1 MDICILDIDI
11 DPDGDR
17 WSCCMKVITSSAG
30 NLQVPLSGTG
40 SSGTG
45 SVTAVRADPVSAS
58 TVYAGLD
65 GPGVYRSTDRGG
77 AWTQLTLPGS
87 ANTRIRALSLFRGPG
102 SPATTVYA
110 GSYGGGV
117 YRSTDSGD
125 TWTGCT
131 NTGLANLNVLSL
143 ATNSTG
149 GVYSGTENG
158 IYASTDNCNT
168 WTALN
173 SGLP

>member
-1 MDICILDIDI
+1 
-11 DPDGDR
+11 
-17 WSCCMKVITSSAG
+17 MKVITSSAG

-149 GVYSGTENG
+149 TLYVGTENG
-158 IYASTDNCNT
+158 VYTSTDCDA

-173 SGLP
+173 TGLP